1 MGLTPRAGALGTGRS
16 DRTPLTGLAVGPALW
31 IGGPLR
37 ATLTCWISSD
47 LIRLF
52 RLRSRWPRAVPRQAA
67 LRCLSRKLLSR
78 KLLSGKLLSGKL
90 CEAQGT

>member
-1 MGLTPRAGALGTGRS
+1 MGLTTRAGALGTGRS
-16 DRTPLTGLAVGPALW
+16 DRTPLTGMAVGLALW

-37 ATLTCWISSD
+37 ATLTCWISAG

-52 RLRSRWPRAVPRQAA
+52 RLRSSWPQAVPRGAA
-67 LRCLSRKLLSR
+67 LRCLSRE
-78 KLLSGKLLSGKL
+78 LLSGKL